1 MLFFLGDPLPMMDG
15 DVFRVAVISSII
27 VFIFSA
33 ILFFFIGCASG
44 WFCHKYKT
52 SRSDKG
58 SHSQAAPVYEDLQP
72 SASIPG
78 DREKVTFEL
87 KENIA
92 YGPIQSTQ

>member
-1 MLFFLGDPLPMMDG
+1 MTDG
-15 DVFRVAVISSII
+15 DVFTVAVISSII
-27 VFIFSA
+27 VFIFSLT
-33 ILFFFIGCASG
+33 LFFFIGCASG

-72 SASIPG
+72 STSCIPG

-92 YGPIQSTQ
+92 YGPIQSNQQ

>member
-1 MLFFLGDPLPMMDG
+1 MTDG

-33 ILFFFIGCASG
+33 TLFFFIGCASG

-52 SRSDKG
+52 NRSDKG
-58 SHSQAAPVYEDLQP
+58 SHSQAAPVYEDLQL
-72 SASIPG
+72 STSIPE
-78 DREKVTFEL
+78 DREKATFEL

-92 YGPIQSTQ
+92 YGPIQSTQQ